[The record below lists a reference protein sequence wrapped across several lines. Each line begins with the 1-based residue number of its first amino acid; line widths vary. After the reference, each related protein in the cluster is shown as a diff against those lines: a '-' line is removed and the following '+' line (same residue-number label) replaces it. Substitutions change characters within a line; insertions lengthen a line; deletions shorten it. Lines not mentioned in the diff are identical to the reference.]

1 MIDISVNRLVKSF
14 DLEKKILDGI
24 TFHTTPGS
32 GWACWGKTAPVR
44 PPYFVSSPENWT
56 TMRER

>member
-1 MIDISVNRLVKSF
+1 MIDISVNRMVKSF

-24 TFHTTPGS
+24 
-32 GWACWGKTAPVR
+32 R

-56 TMRER
+56 TMRDR